1 MATHE
6 VSVEEVAFGE
16 VLGPSPKPGPS
27 ATASPVAYRYTY
39 LQYLGRGGYGLTYVV
54 RRTSDEAKLVV
65 KILSLGSSHGPKP
78 AGAGNGHPG
87 ANANHNGAPKSAL
100 TTLEHSSMAKVTQE
114 VTNLTR
120 ISKHFGVTQ
129 LVEGIVVDRH
139 ALLFMEFCDAGDLH
153 REISRMRRR
162 GTAFPEDTVKI
173 VLLQLVF
180 ALHHL
185 HRTGMMHRDVK
196 ASNVLLCTSGL
207 VKLGDFGLSKTVEVA
222 STFCGTPTHLAPE
235 VWEKNTYG
243 KKADI
248 WSLGVVLYHILALRV
263 PFTSRQYD
271 QLRKQVCREEYPRL
285 SAMKLHYTP
294 ELVSLCERLMT
305 RDVDTRPDAATI
317 LRDPL
322 MLAMIDRWPDLIR
335 NSPSVRPALRD
346 RILECLV
353 EDEVLGIDYGGAL
366 RCAPNL
372 RRTPQQLRSSS
383 SNKAERTTP
392 GSTSGSG
399 TPGSAVT
406 TATSAAPQRSPE
418 TALSPSQAVAA
429 DGSAQPQQPGEEC
442 ASPPGSPAEE
452 GEKFVISPDA
462 LQDEARRADDATS
475 RVANGTDDEPLA
487 SGVLAREAVPP
498 EAAAPGA
505 GRRPARRPPRAQ
517 LAPLQHGATTVRHGG
532 GCGRERRGLRRA
544 AQRTGVEGQVLE
556 AAGRDDSDPLGP
568 ARPRADAARAR
579 GLLRRSEPRGAA
591 GLRQRGHGGVLDHR
605 RRVRAEP
612 AAHEPGA
619 HPRLRGPRRG
629 GGAAREPRHP
639 AVPRRL
645 RPAARAVRAAPG
657 APRAEGRQAVR
668 HRHLREGGAR
678 RLAERDAHR
687 VVAGGAPPSGKGRA
701 GAVRRLRA
709 PQCQS
714 RERTRHGQPSDGC
727 SSSARRPAGELS

>member
-353 EDEVLGIDYGGAL
+353 EDEVLGVDYGGAL

-392 GSTSGSG
+392 STSGSG

-429 DGSAQPQQPGEEC
+429 DGSAQPRQPGEEC

-498 EAAAPGA
+498 EAAATGGIVPSPGPA
-505 GRRPARRPPRAQ
+505 SSTSPTGPRSNMARPPSDMEAAAAANDGGSVVLRKGLVWKAKFSKQPDGTTLTRWDPRGLVLTPLALVVYSVDPNLAAQLVYDNVDTVASSTIDAASVPNPQRMNLAHIRAFEALDEVEAPHGSLGIPPCPGDYGPPPAPYALHPVRLVRKDDKQFDIAISGKEVRDGWLNAMRTAWSQEARRRQA
-517 LAPLQHGATTVRHGG
+517 RD
-532 GCGRERRGLRRA
+532 ERVQSAASGHLSARA
-544 AQRTGVEGQVLE
+544 ANAPDTASRAT
-556 AAGRDDSDPLGP
+556 AA
-568 ARPRADAARAR
+568 
-579 GLLRRSEPRGAA
+579 
-591 GLRQRGHGGVLDHR
+591 V
-605 RRVRAEP
+605 
-612 AAHEPGA
+612 
-619 HPRLRGPRRG
+619 
-629 GGAAREPRHP
+629 
-639 AVPRRL
+639 
-645 RPAARAVRAAPG
+645 
-657 APRAEGRQAVR
+657 
-668 HRHLREGGAR
+668 
-678 RLAERDAHR
+678 
-687 VVAGGAPPSGKGRA
+687 APP
-701 GAVRRLRA
+701 VA
-709 PQCQS
+709 P
-714 RERTRHGQPSDGC
+714 
-727 SSSARRPAGELS
+727 PAS